1 MKLDVWYP
9 KKVYPVASLGNN
21 HVLIKQ
27 KGNNYI
33 ITYTTSVGLV
43 TADEMAPLSHLVKG
57 VRLQK
62 LDAPTFDG
70 KFTNWILFWEDYDIA
85 IHRPTTLSDVHKL
98 AYLCSSLK
106 DGSANGII
114 DGFSTSCDFY
124 TELIETL
131 KA

>member
-1 MKLDVWYP
+1 MSKCQQVPSVLTINLEDSDDLYTSQAELERLIFDNDLIIKKL
-9 KKVYPVASLGNN
+9 
-21 HVLIKQ
+21 
-27 KGNNYI
+27 
-33 ITYTTSVGLV
+33 LV
-43 TADEMAPLSHLVKG
+43 TPLVSDSKG
-57 VRLQK
+57 VRLPK
-62 LDAPTFDG
+62 LNAPTFDG

-124 TELIETL
+124 TEPIETL